1 MQKTGLIRK
10 HSKKL
15 EAICIVIDAL
25 LIVACFYV
33 AALITDFPW
42 NPHFSF
48 ISVLSVVLFY
58 VFARGNKLYLS
69 WRTSSIWSEIKYVI
83 KSWTFVFL
91 IVIAFALIMNLTGG
105 YTRRVFISWFFMG
118 LVAIVL
124 WRFGLRLVLRY
135 FRSRGKNRKF
145 VAIAGAGILG
155 TEVTSTIL
163 NNPWTGLTIYG
174 VYDDGLPKGSII
186 CHDVQVAG
194 NIDDLVNV
202 AQSGSLDYVYI
213 ALPAKAEKRIIDVV
227 DKLSDTSVSINLI
240 PDQLMRDFLETKTI
254 TLNGMPII
262 NIVENPLNGKIYHYK
277 RFQQLIKRIIDLT
290 ISLLVL
296 TIFAPIIILFS
307 LLILVLEGRPILY
320 RSKRYISANEK
331 IFTYKFR
338 SMVKNAT
345 DPKYKLKERFMRDG
359 FLDIPVDCEVYTPI
373 GRILEKTQMVEIL
386 QVFNVIIDK
395 MSLIGNRPLPFD
407 NLVLLKKH
415 KNWTKRF
422 DSPAGMTGISQVV
435 GKLNLIPEE
444 RLELEGLYSEVYEN
458 GSILKCDILIICY
471 TIRLILL
478 KKETSI
484 DSAFDLL
491 NSCLQRK

>member
-10 HSKKL
+10 HSVKL
-15 EAICIVIDAL
+15 EAFCILIDAM

-33 AALITDFPW
+33 AALINDFPW

-48 ISVLSVVLFY
+48 IAVLSVVLFY
-58 VFARGNKLYLS
+58 LFARGNKLYLS
-69 WRTSSIWSEIKYVI
+69 WRTSSIWNEIKKVI
-83 KSWTFVFL
+83 KSWAFVFL
-91 IVIAFALIMNLTGG
+91 IVITFALIMNLTGG
-105 YTRRVFISWFFMG
+105 YARRVFISWFFMG

-124 WRFGLRLVLRY
+124 WRSGLRIVLRH
-135 FRSRGKNRKF
+135 FRSRGRNLKF

-155 TEVTSTIL
+155 SEVARAIL
-163 NNPWTGLTIYG
+163 NNPWTGLVIYG
-174 VYDDGLPKGSII
+174 VYDDGIPKGSILYPE
-186 CHDVQVAG
+186 VQIAG
-194 NIDDLVNV
+194 SLDDLVDV

-213 ALPAKAEKRIIDVV
+213 ALPAKAEKRIVDII
-227 DKLSDTSVSINLI
+227 DKLSDTHVSINLI
-240 PDQLMRDFLETKTI
+240 PDQLMRDFLETKAI

-262 NIVENPLNGKIYHYK
+262 NIVENPLRGKIYQYK
-277 RFQQLIKRIIDLT
+277 RFQQLIKRIVDIT
-290 ISLLVL
+290 ISVLVL
-296 TIFAPIIILFS
+296 TIFSPVIILFS
-307 LLILVLEGRPILY
+307 LLILILEGRPILY

-345 DPKYKLKERFMRDG
+345 DPKYKLKERFMKDG
-359 FLDIPVDCEVYTPI
+359 FLDIPLDCEVYTPI
-373 GRILEKTQMVEIL
+373 GRILEKTQIVELL
-386 QVFNVIIDK
+386 QVFNIIIDK

-415 KNWTKRF
+415 KNWTRRF

-435 GKLNLIPEE
+435 GKLNLTPED
-444 RLELEGLYSEVYEN
+444 RLKLEGLYSDVYEN
-458 GSILKCDILIICY
+458 GNILKCDILIIYY
-471 TIRLILL
+471 TIRLILF

-484 DSAFDLL
+484 DSALDLL